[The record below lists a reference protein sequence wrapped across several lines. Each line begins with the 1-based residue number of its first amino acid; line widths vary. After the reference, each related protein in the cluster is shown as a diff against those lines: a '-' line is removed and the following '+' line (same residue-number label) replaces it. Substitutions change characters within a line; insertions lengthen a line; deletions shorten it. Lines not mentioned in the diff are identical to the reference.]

1 MDKHSV
7 KKDIPWI
14 HLVRVLACLMVVCL
28 HVSTASRDYPLEHID
43 TAFNHVVEIFT
54 KPCVPLFFMVTGFLI
69 LPYRNGE
76 DIMAF
81 YCKRIPRV
89 WFPLLVWGVV
99 YAVLPFLLGMTS
111 WQAMAKEVL
120 LSPIKQPD
128 YFGGILWYLYI
139 LIGIYL
145 FIPFLT
151 DRVYENKSFLRL
163 YLGLWIVS
171 SLVMIIKAHVPN
183 VFGESHWVHVFD
195 MFLYFSG
202 YLGFLMVG
210 FAIRKYGAEFLMG
223 RFMSFGGG
231 KIKYLILLFLTL
243 VVSYFYGSL
252 IKSFLAIGTVVMTV
266 NAFMLLRNVDVC
278 VEAWYYRFIKHISG
292 LSFGI
297 YLCHMLVLKVLSEN
311 IFKLIG
317 ASWVNQLLCMA
328 LTFVGAYA
336 LSWLLSKIPFKRYI
350 IG

>member
-1 MDKHSV
+1 M
-7 KKDIPWI
+7 
-14 HLVRVLACLMVVCL
+14 
-28 HVSTASRDYPLEHID
+28 
-43 TAFNHVVEIFT
+43 
-54 KPCVPLFFMVTGFLI
+54 
-69 LPYRNGE
+69 
-76 DIMAF
+76 
-81 YCKRIPRV
+81 
-89 WFPLLVWGVV
+89 
-99 YAVLPFLLGMTS
+99 
-111 WQAMAKEVL
+111 
-120 LSPIKQPD
+120 
-128 YFGGILWYLYI
+128 
-139 LIGIYL
+139 
-145 FIPFLT
+145 
-151 DRVYENKSFLRL
+151 
-163 YLGLWIVS
+163 
-171 SLVMIIKAHVPN
+171 
-183 VFGESHWVHVFD
+183 
-195 MFLYFSG
+195 
-202 YLGFLMVG
+202 
-210 FAIRKYGAEFLMG
+210 
-223 RFMSFGGG
+223 
-231 KIKYLILLFLTL
+231 TL